1 MSEIKWFL
9 LLLAAGF
16 LILLFRHI
24 QLKKQIRN
32 LSGQVKEWNRGNSG
46 QMIDIY
52 LLDKDF
58 ERHPKA
64 RSPWGATFS
73 PLR

>member
-9 LLLAAGF
+9 LLLAVGF

-32 LSGQVKEWNRGNSG
+32 LSGQVMESRKFRT
-46 QMIDIY
+46 D
-52 LLDKDF
+52 D
-58 ERHPKA
+58 RHFPD
-64 RSPWGATFS
+64 G
-73 PLR
+73 

>member
-9 LLLAAGF
+9 LLLAVGF

-32 LSGQVKEWNRGNSG
+32 LSGQVKEWNRGNSRT
-46 QMIDIY
+46 D
-52 LLDKDF
+52 D
-58 ERHPKA
+58 RHFPD
-64 RSPWGATFS
+64 G
-73 PLR
+73 